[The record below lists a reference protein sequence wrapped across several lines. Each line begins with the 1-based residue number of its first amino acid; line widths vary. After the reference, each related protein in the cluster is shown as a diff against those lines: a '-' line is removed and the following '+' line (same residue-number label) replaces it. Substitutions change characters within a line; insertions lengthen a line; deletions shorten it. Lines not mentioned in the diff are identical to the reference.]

1 VRCDPSIAA
10 NASKYLSTEVAV
22 LEKIS
27 RTEEFQFRTEKCQ
40 CRTEK
45 CQFSTE
51 AAVLETIQDQT
62 GLVRFSLLP
71 WAELTE
77 VDGVAYRDGCVDR
90 QRKHPV
96 KGYIMIVYYQAK
108 YIPLQ
113 VYVFPQAA
121 GRARRPLSP
130 QYTEKCQ
137 L

>member
-10 NASKYLSTEVAV
+10 NASIYLSTEVAV

-27 RTEEFQFRTEKCQ
+27 RTEEFQF
-40 CRTEK
+40 RTEK

-96 KGYIMIVYYQAK
+96 KGYIMIV
-108 YIPLQ
+108 
-113 VYVFPQAA
+113 
-121 GRARRPLSP
+121 
-130 QYTEKCQ
+130 
-137 L
+137 

>member
-1 VRCDPSIAA
+1 
-10 NASKYLSTEVAV
+10 V

-40 CRTEK
+40 FR
-45 CQFSTE
+45 TE

-96 KGYIMIVYYQAK
+96 KGYIMYSVISGKVY
-108 YIPLQ
+108 P
-113 VYVFPQAA
+113 FA
-121 GRARRPLSP
+121 GLRVSAGGWPCSP
-130 QYTEKCQ
+130 SSVSTVH
-137 L
+137 

>member
-40 CRTEK
+40 FRTKK

-77 VDGVAYRDGCVDR
+77 VNGVAYRDGCVDR

-96 KGYIMIVYYQAK
+96 KGYIMYSVISGKVY
-108 YIPLQ
+108 P
-113 VYVFPQAA
+113 FA
-121 GRARRPLSP
+121 GLRVSAGGWPCSP
-130 QYTEKCQ
+130 SSVSTVH
-137 L
+137 